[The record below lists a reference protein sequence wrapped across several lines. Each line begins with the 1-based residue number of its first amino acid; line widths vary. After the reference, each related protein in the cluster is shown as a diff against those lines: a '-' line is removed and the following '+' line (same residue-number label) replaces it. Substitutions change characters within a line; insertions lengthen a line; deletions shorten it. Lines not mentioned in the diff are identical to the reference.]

1 MRINEEEKSFLTKK
15 KQMKHEAFMWV
26 LRRRGQ
32 GQMEKKE
39 RESGE
44 LQHRKQLENKA
55 VYLPITCIPDWC
67 ASASCPLL
75 AGPSQ

>member
-1 MRINEEEKSFLTKK
+1 MRINEEEISFLTKK
-15 KQMKHEAFMWV
+15 QMEHEAFVWV

-44 LQHRKQLENKA
+44 LQQRKQLENKA
-55 VYLPITCIPDWC
+55 VYLPITCIPDWQ

-75 AGPSQ
+75 TGPSQ